1 MDKYE
6 KALELARNYYPSNLF
21 LDTIFPELTES
32 EDERTRTQLVDFLEH
47 LHSQG
52 ATMDFDVWSKADCAN
67 WIVWLE
73 KQKKQKPAERE
84 RLMKEA
90 PVAEVSEMREGN
102 DPFMK
107 YPFMLSLGFSEIPKI
122 EYHGGKVRVIIEEI
136 KEK

>member
-6 KALELARNYYPSNLF
+6 KALEQARNYYPGNLF
-21 LDTIFPELTES
+21 LDTIFPELAGS
-32 EDERTRTQLVDFLEH
+32 EDERIRTQLLDFLEH

-73 KQKKQKPAERE
+73 KQKKQKDAERE
-84 RLMKEA
+84 RLMNAA
-90 PVAEVSEMREGN
+90 PVADVIEMRGN
-102 DPFMK
+102 APFTTE
-107 YPFMLSLGFSEIPKI
+107 YPFVLTLGFPRLPNL

-136 KEK
+136 K